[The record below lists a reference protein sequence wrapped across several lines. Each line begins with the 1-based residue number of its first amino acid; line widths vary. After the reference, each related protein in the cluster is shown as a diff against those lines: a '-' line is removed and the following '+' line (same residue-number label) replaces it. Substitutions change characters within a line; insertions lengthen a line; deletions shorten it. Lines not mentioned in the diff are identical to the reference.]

1 MSEADKQIKENILSM
16 VSMTKQLNEGM
27 SSIEKN
33 LLIMQ
38 DAFDHAKRILNQKD
52 IDKLL
57 ENNDG
62 L

>member
-16 VSMTKQLNEGM
+16 VSMAKQLNEGM

-52 IDKLL
+52 VDKLL
-57 ENNDG
+57 EDNS
-62 L
+62 

>member
-27 SSIEKN
+27 SNIEKN

-52 IDKLL
+52 VDKLL